1 MWNSE
6 ENVIFHGMF
15 TGFMITFLKET
26 PPAPKGI
33 VMDLRSQ
40 NTPTALPP
48 VDKRGPLLQS
58 IKKDADIQQKR
69 RQAIAALK
77 AIGDLYPLNPGSGGI
92 AGLLARGRR

>member
-1 MWNSE
+1 M
-6 ENVIFHGMF
+6 
-15 TGFMITFLKET
+15 
-26 PPAPKGI
+26 
-33 VMDLRSQ
+33 
-40 NTPTALPP
+40 PP